1 MAGIRPGRQ
10 RLTGRELRQA
20 RCASAHKSP
29 QHISNRGES
38 PGGNVVEIRG
48 GRINLH
54 GQAPLSPWHPVGCRS
69 MGLIQQH
76 CPPAESGAGNRSR
89 AVACS
94 HCEERSDEAISI
106 LRHLRLLRSQ

>member
-48 GRINLH
+48 GT
-54 GQAPLSPWHPVGCRS
+54 G
-69 MGLIQQH
+69 
-76 CPPAESGAGNRSR
+76 
-89 AVACS
+89 
-94 HCEERSDEAISI
+94 
-106 LRHLRLLRSQ
+106 